1 VVVVVELLELDGVDA
16 GAKKPAPA
24 AAQDTGATAA
34 AAAAAASAAAPAAP
48 AAVQQQLQPPGAAA
62 ASLNNAAVARVYA
75 QQLHAYTQAKRE
87 AAAQQQA
94 LLLTPRLS
102 IGSMFASHS
111 WAVADH
117 LLYTVSYLHKGDP
130 RRWYGVSSGDADAFE
145 VCVCADRCV
154 QCARV
159 HGVPV
164 SVFVW

>member
-1 VVVVVELLELDGVDA
+1 M
-16 GAKKPAPA
+16 
-24 AAQDTGATAA
+24 
-34 AAAAAASAAAPAAP
+34 
-48 AAVQQQLQPPGAAA
+48 
-62 ASLNNAAVARVYA
+62 YA

-102 IGSMFASHS
+102 IGSMFASRS

-145 VCVCADRCV
+145 VCVLTDVCSVHVYMVCQCLCLCGNVLLLSARAIVCV
-154 QCARV
+154 
-159 HGVPV
+159 
-164 SVFVW
+164 